1 MPMNK
6 LFWMKIVAI
15 NGLLAVLLGAFTA
28 HILEASLSPE
38 RLAVFHTA
46 VKYHMFHT
54 LALLGLICLDNQAG
68 SPRYRTYAAIFYL
81 LGIGLFSG
89 SLYLLVATGISKLA
103 MVTPMGG
110 LAFLIGWILLLIS
123 AREKNNGN

>member
-1 MPMNK
+1 MNK

-28 HILEASLSPE
+28 HVLEASLSPE
-38 RLAVFHTA
+38 RLSVFHTA

-68 SPRYRTYAAIFYL
+68 SPRYRIYAAIFFL

-89 SLYLLVATGISKLA
+89 SLYLLVATGITKLA
-103 MVTPMGG
+103 LVTPMGG
-110 LAFLIGWILLLIS
+110 LAFLMGWILLLIS

>member
-15 NGLLAVLLGAFTA
+15 NGLLAVLLGAFAA
-28 HILEASLSPE
+28 HVLEASLSPE
-38 RLAVFHTA
+38 RLSVFHTA

-68 SPRYRTYAAIFYL
+68 SPRYRIYAAIFFL

-89 SLYLLVATGISKLA
+89 SLYLLVATGITKLA
-103 MVTPMGG
+103 LVTPMGG
-110 LAFLIGWILLLIS
+110 LAFLMGWILLLIS
-123 AREKNNGN
+123 AREKNIGN

>member
-15 NGLLAVLLGAFTA
+15 NGLLAVLLGAFAA
-28 HILEASLSPE
+28 HVLEASLSPE
-38 RLAVFHTA
+38 RLSVFHTA

-68 SPRYRTYAAIFYL
+68 LPRYRIYAAIFFL

-89 SLYLLVATGISKLA
+89 SLYLLVATGITKLA
-103 MVTPMGG
+103 LVTPMGG
-110 LAFLIGWILLLIS
+110 LAFLMGWILLLIS

>member
-1 MPMNK
+1 MNK

-15 NGLLAVLLGAFTA
+15 NGLLAVLLGAFAA
-28 HILEASLSPE
+28 HVLEASLSPE
-38 RLAVFHTA
+38 RLSVFHTA

-68 SPRYRTYAAIFYL
+68 SPRYRIYAAIFFL

-89 SLYLLVATGISKLA
+89 SLYLLVATGITKLA
-103 MVTPMGG
+103 LVTPMGG
-110 LAFLIGWILLLIS
+110 LAFLMGWILLLIS
-123 AREKNNGN
+123 AREQNNGN

>member
-15 NGLLAVLLGAFTA
+15 NGLLAVLLGAFAA
-28 HILEASLSPE
+28 HVLETSLSPE
-38 RLAVFHTA
+38 RLSVFHTA

-54 LALLGLICLDNQAG
+54 LALLGLTCLDNQAG
-68 SPRYRTYAAIFYL
+68 SPRYRIYAAIFFL

-89 SLYLLVATGISKLA
+89 SLYLLVATGITKLA
-103 MVTPMGG
+103 LVTPMGG
-110 LAFLIGWILLLIS
+110 LAFLVGWVLLLIS

>member
-1 MPMNK
+1 MNK

-15 NGLLAVLLGAFTA
+15 NGLLAVLLGAFAA
-28 HILEASLSPE
+28 HVLEASLSPE
-38 RLAVFHTA
+38 RLSVFHTA

-68 SPRYRTYAAIFYL
+68 SPRYRIYAAIFFL

-89 SLYLLVATGISKLA
+89 SLYLLVATGITKLA
-103 MVTPMGG
+103 LVTPMGG
-110 LAFLIGWILLLIS
+110 LAFLMGWILLLIS

>member
-15 NGLLAVLLGAFTA
+15 NGILAVLLGAFAA
-28 HILEASLSPE
+28 HVLETSLSPE
-38 RLAVFHTA
+38 RLSVFHTA

-54 LALLGLICLDNQAG
+54 LALLGLTCLDNQAG
-68 SPRYRTYAAIFYL
+68 SPRYRIYAAIFFL

-89 SLYLLVATGISKLA
+89 SLYLLVATGITKLA
-103 MVTPMGG
+103 LVTPMGG
-110 LAFLIGWILLLIS
+110 LAFLVGWVLLLIS

>member
-15 NGLLAVLLGAFTA
+15 NGLLAVLLGAFAA
-28 HILEASLSPE
+28 HVLETSLTPD

-54 LALLGLICLDNQAG
+54 LALLALICLDNQTG
-68 SPRYRTYAAIFYL
+68 SQRYRMYAAIFFL
-81 LGIGLFSG
+81 LVIGLFSG
-89 SLYLLVATGISKLA
+89 SLYLLVATGIAKLA
-103 MVTPMGG
+103 LVTPMGG
-110 LAFLIGWILLLIS
+110 FAFLMGWILLLIS
-123 AREKNNGN
+123 ARERNNGN

>member
-1 MPMNK
+1 MNK
-6 LFWMKIVAI
+6 LFWLKIVAI
-15 NGLLAVLLGAFTA
+15 NGLVAVLLGAFAA
-28 HILEASLSPE
+28 HVLEASLSPE

-68 SPRYRTYAAIFYL
+68 STRYRTYAAIFFL

-89 SLYLLVATGISKLA
+89 SLYLLVATAITKFAL
-103 MVTPMGG
+103 VTPIGG
-110 LAFLIGWILLLIS
+110 LAFLLGWILLLIS
-123 AREKNNGN
+123 ARKKNNGD

>member
-1 MPMNK
+1 MNK

-15 NGLLAVLLGAFTA
+15 NGLLAVLLGAFAA
-28 HILEASLSPE
+28 HVLETSLSPE
-38 RLAVFHTA
+38 RLSVFHTA

-54 LALLGLICLDNQAG
+54 LALLGLTCLDNQAG
-68 SPRYRTYAAIFYL
+68 SPRYRIYAAIFFL

-89 SLYLLVATGISKLA
+89 SLYLLVATGIAKLA
-103 MVTPMGG
+103 LVTPMGG
-110 LAFLIGWILLLIS
+110 LAFLVGWVLLLIS

>member
-1 MPMNK
+1 MNK

-15 NGLLAVLLGAFTA
+15 NGLLAVLLGAFAA
-28 HILEASLSPE
+28 HVLEASLSPE
-38 RLAVFHTA
+38 RLSVFHTA

-68 SPRYRTYAAIFYL
+68 LPRYRIYAAIFFL

-89 SLYLLVATGISKLA
+89 SLYLLVATGITKLA
-103 MVTPMGG
+103 LVTPMGG
-110 LAFLIGWILLLIS
+110 LAFLMGWILLLIS